1 MKPSIDYQPGLDAT
15 PGELQALF
23 AQTTWAQHR
32 TIEGIEAML
41 RLTGAGVT
49 ARSEGA
55 LVGFARAL
63 TDGAYRALIDD
74 VVVDGAWQGR
84 GVGRELVGRLLE
96 QLRGVEQ
103 VRLVCGAE
111 LVPFYGRM
119 GFRLDAGPFMRWAP
133 DQGSTR

>member
-1 MKPSIDYQPGLDAT
+1 MQPSINYQPGLDAT
-15 PGELQALF
+15 AAEVQALF

-32 TIEGIEAML
+32 TVEGIETML
-41 RLTGAGVT
+41 RLTGAGIT
-49 ARSEGA
+49 ARSEGT

-96 QLRGVEQ
+96 QLRGVEE

-133 DQGSTR
+133 DRA

>member
-1 MKPSIDYQPGLDAT
+1 MRPRIDYQPGLGAT

-23 AQTTWAQHR
+23 VQTTWAQHR
-32 TIEGIEAML
+32 TIEGIEIML

-84 GVGRELVGRLLE
+84 GVGRELVGRLLA
-96 QLRGVEQ
+96 QLSAVEQ
-103 VRLVCGAE
+103 VRLVCRAE
-111 LVPFYGRM
+111 LIPFYAGM
-119 GFRLDAGPFMRWAP
+119 GFRPDAGPFMIWAP
-133 DQGSTR
+133 DQGSAH